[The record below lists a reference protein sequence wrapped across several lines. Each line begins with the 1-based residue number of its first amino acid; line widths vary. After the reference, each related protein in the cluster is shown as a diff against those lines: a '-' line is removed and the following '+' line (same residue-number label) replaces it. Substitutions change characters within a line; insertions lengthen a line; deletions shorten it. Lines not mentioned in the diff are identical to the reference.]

1 MNKNDSFVRWQDISI
16 KQLGFT
22 TNLIFTINI
31 AVIGFLV
38 SKITDKGF
46 ILLCNGKA
54 LFTIGLF
61 ILILGFISG
70 VLINLT
76 RLYDFRLTART
87 ARINEKDAN
96 DSELNDLRQTIK
108 CLGKATWIIFKI
120 QITLFVL
127 GLVSILTSFIIMY
140 SEKLF

>member
-1 MNKNDSFVRWQDISI
+1 MSKNDSFVRWQDIFL

-38 SKITDKGF
+38 SKITDKDF

-61 ILILGFISG
+61 ILILSFISG
-70 VLINLT
+70 VIINLT
-76 RLYDFRLTART
+76 RLYDFKLTART
-87 ARINEKDAN
+87 ARIREKDTN
-96 DSELNDLRQTIK
+96 DSGLNDLRQTTK
-108 CLGKATWIIFKI
+108 CIGKATWIIFKI
-120 QITLFVL
+120 QITLFGL
-127 GLVSILTSFIIMY
+127 GFASILISFIIMY